1 MLELRDGALV
11 GTCQRRY
18 PTVTRLS
25 SDNRETRL
33 VYCVIVGCKTMIV
46 VIGRKTLQTAVS

>member
-1 MLELRDGALV
+1 MGARQ
-11 GTCQRRY
+11 CRY

-33 VYCVIVGCKTMIV
+33 AYCVIVGCETMIT
-46 VIGRKTLQTAVS
+46 VIGRKSLQAAVS